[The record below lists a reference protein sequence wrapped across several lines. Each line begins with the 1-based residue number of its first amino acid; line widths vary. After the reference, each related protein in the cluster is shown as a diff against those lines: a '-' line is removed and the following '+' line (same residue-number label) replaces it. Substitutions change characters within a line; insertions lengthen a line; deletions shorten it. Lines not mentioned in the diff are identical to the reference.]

1 MADKKEK
8 PSRDV
13 AKAEKK
19 LEKAKAKEAKRL
31 ATEENGDEEES
42 VGGKIAVALIAVVV
56 LAVWLAIFGLLIKLD
71 VGGFGSTVMY
81 PILKDVPYLNLILP
95 EAKQYAEVDE
105 QYAYATVD
113 EAVEEIKRLEIEL
126 EEAKLKRSDNESY
139 VSNLEAEVEQLRTY
153 KEKQEAFEEM
163 QKKFYEEVVFSDE
176 APDILEYKKYYESID
191 PASAAEIYKTV
202 AGEVI
207 KDKDL
212 EKYVATYSNMKPKEA
227 AAIFDTMTND
237 LRLVAKI
244 LWNIE
249 DEARADILAAM
260 DEDLAAKLTEML
272 EP

>member
-1 MADKKEK
+1 MAESNEK
-8 PSRDV
+8 PSKDV

-19 LEKAKAKEAKRL
+19 LAKAKAKEAKRL
-31 ATEENGDEEES
+31 AAEDGSDDDS
-42 VGGKIAVALIAVVV
+42 VGGKIAVAIIAVVV

-81 PILKDVPYLNLILP
+81 PILKDVPYLNKILP
-95 EAKQYAEVDE
+95 EITVYADVDE
-105 QYAYATVD
+105 QYSYATIE

-126 EEAKLKRSDNESY
+126 EESKLKRSDNESY

-153 KEKQEAFEEM
+153 KEKQEAFEET

-176 APDILEYKKYYESID
+176 APDIIEYKKYYESID

-202 AGEVI
+202 AGEII
-207 KDKDL
+207 KDEDL
-212 EKYVATYSNMKPKEA
+212 DRYVDTYSNMKPKAA

-244 LWNIE
+244 LWNME
-249 DEARADILAAM
+249 TEARADILAAM
-260 DEDLAAKLTEML
+260 DSDLAAKLTEML